1 MAKTTIKITGF
12 SLKEP
17 KIRKDGVA
25 ELIFKIPMSKA
36 VPKGLESL
44 GESAY
49 KVLVSPKAWNK
60 FVKNNEVDK
69 DTFYIVE
76 GEAKASVTQKGVPF
90 ITIVCFNIQA
100 KPKEQGKGKEEVKKT
115 EIKVEEN
122 NSKQKSDKKSVEN
135 KKQVEEV
142 NKKDISKV
150 AVSSKNNWRA
160 KINED
165 NLVEINISDIDID
178 NPKHK
183 HANVEVGDK
192 IGINSIIAVIKK
204 DNGRYSLVTG
214 YKAFI
219 SAKIYRENQP
229 VKAYIYDKSRED
241 FVKEFG
247 IKY

>member
-17 KIRKDGVA
+17 KIREDGVV
-25 ELIFKIPMSKA
+25 ELLFKIPMSKA
-36 VPKGLESL
+36 VPKGLQSL

-49 KVLVSPKAWNK
+49 KVYVAPKAWNK
-60 FVKNNEVDK
+60 FVKNNEVSK
-69 DTFYIVE
+69 DTFYIIE
-76 GEAKASVTQKGVPF
+76 GETKASVTTKGVPF

-100 KPKEQGKGKEEVKKT
+100 KLKEQGKKDDIKAEV
-115 EIKVEEN
+115 KVEEN
-122 NSKQKSDKKSVEN
+122 NAKQKADKKSVEN
-135 KKQVEEV
+135 KNENKNKDV
-142 NKKDISKV
+142 NKKDVSKGD
-150 AVSSKNNWRA
+150 VSSRNNWRS

-183 HANVEVGDK
+183 HANIEVGDK
-192 IGINSIIAVIKK
+192 IGINSIVAVIKK
-204 DNGRYSLVTG
+204 DNGRYSLITG

-241 FVKEFG
+241 FVREFG